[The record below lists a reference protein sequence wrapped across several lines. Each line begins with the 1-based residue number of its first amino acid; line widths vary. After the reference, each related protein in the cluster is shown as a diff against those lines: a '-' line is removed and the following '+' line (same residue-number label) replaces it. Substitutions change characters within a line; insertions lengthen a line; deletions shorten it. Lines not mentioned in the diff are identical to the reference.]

1 MNRVWQLE
9 KAHKG
14 NKLSRIAPGVPD
26 NFQGVKL
33 GDSTLE
39 EEYGEPIIEP
49 IILGNIEVS
58 ENVKAFCRLP
68 LKYRLFPVVTKK
80 ANKVQGESRATKE
93 RWSLRDMKQHPGES
107 FETRSKRLES
117 ENWERQPDKGGG
129 RVDFTD
135 IRVTQLQF
143 NKLIHMPE
151 AGSWSEEVTIMRQQ
165 LETLEV
171 IDDYI
176 MTECDSSGKPFESL
190 NLTKMEALGRKEILE
205 GVKSK
210 KYLLYGTDK
219 SEKLVLDTPANF
231 MNAMAPH
238 IRDHFKVSLE
248 EVENSEKVL
257 NNHSKMWCKIT
268 NIGKNAGHN
277 QHNRIVG
284 AMQSHSSGVPQ
295 YKGLRKDHKAP
306 DPVLVARGQM
316 HP

>member
-1 MNRVWQLE
+1 M
-9 KAHKG
+9 AY
-14 NKLSRIAPGVPD
+14 
-26 NFQGVKL
+26 
-33 GDSTLE
+33 
-39 EEYGEPIIEP
+39 YGKDI
-49 IILGNIEVS
+49 
-58 ENVKAFCRLP
+58 
-68 LKYRLFPVVTKK
+68 
-80 ANKVQGESRATKE
+80 
-93 RWSLRDMKQHPGES
+93 
-107 FETRSKRLES
+107 
-117 ENWERQPDKGGG
+117 
-129 RVDFTD
+129 FTD

-306 DPVLVARGQM
+306 DPVFG
-316 HP
+316 PPS